1 MALVERRILAF
12 LGHHFKE
19 HVIGIAILDAF
30 NEAAADMHA
39 LVFRI
44 YEHPMHVR
52 EHVAIVDDARE
63 ARGLIAV
70 PCADDGVAAEQ
81 CAVDAVGILGGLSTD
96 RCEQFMDLVL
106 REAFLVRVFDC
117 HTCRLYRG
125 AYISLY

>member
-63 ARGLIAV
+63 ARELIAV
-70 PCADDGVAAEQ
+70 PCAV
-81 CAVDAVGILGGLSTD
+81 T
-96 RCEQFMDLVL
+96 VL
-106 REAFLVRVFDC
+106 LPIKAR
-117 HTCRLYRG
+117 
-125 AYISLY
+125 